1 MWSEA
6 KLNAMLSK
14 PSPEL
19 VADISRLSGDIMILG
34 AGGKIG
40 PALAVMAKQAIA
52 QAGIQKKVI
61 AVSRSLDEYT
71 KALFQQYEVA
81 TISADLMNQS
91 DLSALPDTENIVFLA
106 GRKFGTAGA
115 ESLTWSANA
124 SLPTLVTRRFRGHNI
139 VAFSSGNIYP
149 KLAPFSGGA
158 TESVPAAPIGEYAM
172 SSLARERIFE
182 YAALEYGTKVL
193 VLRLNFAVDLRYG
206 VLFDIAKKIMEKS
219 PVDLAPSCFNCVWQ
233 GYVNEVTLR
242 ALGHTDHPAVI
253 LNITGPETAS
263 VAYAAKEL
271 GRYLDM
277 APVFSGQESE
287 TTFLSNSTECF
298 KLFGYPKVTL
308 GEMLQWQ
315 AQWLQQGGRNLNKP
329 THFEEHGGQF

>member
-1 MWSEA
+1 MWSES
-6 KLNAMLSK
+6 KLNAMLSE

-19 VADISRLSGDIMILG
+19 VAEIQTLPGDIMILG

-52 QAGIQKKVI
+52 RAGVQKKVF
-61 AVSRSLDEYT
+61 AVARSLDEYT
-71 KALFQQYEVA
+71 RELFQAYE
-81 TISADLMNQS
+81 ISVIPADLMDPA
-91 DLSALPDTENIVFLA
+91 DLAALPDAENIVFLA

-115 ESLTWSANA
+115 EALTWCANA
-124 SLPTLVTRRFRGHNI
+124 SLPALVTRRFKGANI
-139 VAFSSGNIYP
+139 MAFSSGNVYP
-149 KLAPFSGGA
+149 KVPAFSGGA
-158 TESVPAAPIGEYAM
+158 TETIPPAPIGEYAM

-182 YAALEYGTKVL
+182 YAALEYGSRVL
-193 VLRLNFAVDLRYG
+193 ILRLNFAVDLRYG
-206 VLFDIAKKIMEKS
+206 VLFDIAKNMLEKN
-219 PVDLAPSCFNCVWQ
+219 PVDLAPASFNCVWQ

-242 ALGHTDHPAVI
+242 ALLHTGGPAVT
-253 LNITGPETAS
+253 LNITGPETVS

-271 GRYLDM
+271 GKYLGI

-287 TTFLSNSTECF
+287 TTFLNNSAACF
-298 KLFGYPKVTL
+298 QRFGYPKVTL

-329 THFEEHGGQF
+329 THFEEHGGKF